1 MHPMESG
8 QSITYKQFPVA
19 LDERACSRCRICVSL
34 CECFTYDEADD
45 RIVVNTVSCKG
56 CGICVA
62 ACPSSALSHIYDD
75 GMFYES
81 GSVPGEEM
89 SAFDCS
95 NCMYLWKEEP
105 ESIVFCQR
113 RFDMGK
119 ALSSAGEGKNVVVKS
134 CLFSDEKI
142 EEKSEKVHKTQVMLR
157 MLKLEEKL
165 RVE

>member
-1 MHPMESG
+1 MESG

-81 GSVPGEEM
+81 KEDMV
-89 SAFDCS
+89 AFDCS

-142 EEKSEKVHKTQVMLR
+142 EEKGEKVHKTQVMLR